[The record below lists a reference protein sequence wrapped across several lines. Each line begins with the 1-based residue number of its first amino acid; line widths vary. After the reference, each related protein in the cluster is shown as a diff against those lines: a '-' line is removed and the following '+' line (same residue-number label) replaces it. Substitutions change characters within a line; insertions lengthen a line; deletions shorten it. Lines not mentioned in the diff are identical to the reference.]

1 MEILVRK
8 NSNAKYNA
16 DNSGFLANI
25 SGDTSMQFALVVGA
39 VSVAAA
45 LLVPL
50 TFSGSSR
57 LVFTDH
63 KQIDRTVTGSVG
75 PVKRYRIRKSV
86 LDNTK

>member
-1 MEILVRK
+1 MRK
-8 NSNAKYNA
+8 NSKTRYTT
-16 DNSGFLANI
+16 DNCGFLSNI
-25 SGDTSMQFALVVGA
+25 NGDTSMQFALVVGA

-63 KQIDRTVTGSVG
+63 QQIDRTVTGSVG
-75 PVKRYRIRKSV
+75 PVKRYRIRKSI